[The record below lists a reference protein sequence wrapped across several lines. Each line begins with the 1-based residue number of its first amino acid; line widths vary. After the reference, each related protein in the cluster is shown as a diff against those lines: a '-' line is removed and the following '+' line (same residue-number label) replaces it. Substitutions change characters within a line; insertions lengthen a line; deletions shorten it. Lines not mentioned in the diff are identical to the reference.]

1 MYKIIVH
8 ATACDVDF
16 RSLCLRKSVRNV
28 AFLFF
33 VPCLRGVSGVLS
45 VHVVLML
52 MSAFS
57 KI

>member
-33 VPCLRGVSGVLS
+33 VPCLRGVSGLLS
-45 VHVVLML
+45 VYVVLML
-52 MSAFS
+52 MFVFF
-57 KI
+57 